1 MKLKSSMS
9 FVVPV
14 LIIFFVLSF
23 LVAIF
28 TIQNSQTV
36 KLHYRIPLTNIEYPA
51 VKPETPEEEQAPFN
65 ERFVETNVV
74 YIILFSIILG
84 VAVMMIFVAITG
96 IGWRYYMLKNRNRDR
111 KEQKKLWYDREEAI
125 GWSLMGFH
133 DDATKRFEDTID
145 KDNPH
150 IELYIGLAEAYE
162 RAGDQQR
169 AIENYNAILTR
180 NPDNMRALFGAAK
193 NWEALGNYN
202 EAIKLYNRV
211 LDVNR
216 SSPAAR
222 QKVQELLEKAG
233 RYEEAINMYQ
243 KGKTGRN
250 AQKVQEKVASLYYR
264 LAVAEI
270 KANDLKAAER
280 TLKESRREHDFY
292 VPNVLILSNLYL
304 KTDEEREAERLLV
317 DAAKQTLSTVVFQ
330 KLEAYYAGREGDP
343 EQNLEPV
350 IELYKKMLIKDPN
363 ANHLR
368 LALGKLYMK
377 LEQYDKAE
385 SMFMEFQREDSSIP
399 QVHLL
404 LADLYHQTGNI
415 DKALEEYRISAEL
428 VDLKIADFKCCQCG
442 AMYEYW
448 ADHCSSCGGWG
459 TIRDLFFK
467 RGPQAVLPELKPK
480 PVPQLSISSATE
492 EDEAADAVVSAS

>member
-36 KLHYRIPLTNIEYPA
+36 KFHYKIPLTGLEYPA
-51 VKPETPEEEQAPFN
+51 PDPETEEPVPFS
-65 ERFVETNVV
+65 ERFFETNVV
-74 YIILFSIILG
+74 YIILISILVG
-84 VAVMMIFVAITG
+84 VAIMMIFVSIAG
-96 IGWRYYMLKNRNRDR
+96 VGWRYYMLKNRSRER
-111 KEQKKLWYDREEAI
+111 KEKKMLWDHREQLTSL
-125 GWSLMGFH
+125 SLMGFH
-133 DDATKRFEDTID
+133 RDAVEQFEHLIID

-150 IELYIGLAEAYE
+150 TELYVSLAEAYE
-162 RAGDQQR
+162 REGDYQR
-169 AIENYNAILTR
+169 AIENYNAILSR
-180 NPDNMRALFGAAK
+180 FPKNMRALFGAAQ
-193 NWEALGNYN
+193 NWENLGNFN
-202 EAIKLYNRV
+202 EAITLYNRV
-211 LDVNR
+211 LDEDR
-216 SSPAAR
+216 SSPTAR
-222 QKVQELLEKAG
+222 RKVQELLEKSG
-233 RYEEAINMYQ
+233 QYEEAIIAYQ
-243 KGKTGRN
+243 KGKTGQN
-250 AQKVQEKVASLYYR
+250 VQKIQEKTASLYYR
-264 LAVAEI
+264 LAVEEI

-280 TLKESRREHDFY
+280 TLKESRRDHDFY
-292 VPNVLILSNLYL
+292 VPNVLIMSNLYL
-304 KTDEEREAERLLV
+304 KTGREREAERLLET
-317 DAAKQTLSTVVFQ
+317 AAEQTLSTVIFQ
-330 KLEAYYAGREGDP
+330 KLEAYYSGKEGDP
-343 EQNLEPV
+343 EQNIEPV
-350 IELYKKMLIKDPN
+350 ITLYKNMIAKDPN

-377 LEQYDKAE
+377 LERYEDAE
-385 SMFMEFQREDSSIP
+385 NMFMDFQREDSSIP

-428 VDLKIADFKCCQCG
+428 VDLKIADFKCYQCS

-459 TIRDLFFK
+459 TIEDLFFK

-480 PVPQLSISSATE
+480 PVPQLPVSSPTE
-492 EDEAADAVVSAS
+492 EDEADTVVSAS